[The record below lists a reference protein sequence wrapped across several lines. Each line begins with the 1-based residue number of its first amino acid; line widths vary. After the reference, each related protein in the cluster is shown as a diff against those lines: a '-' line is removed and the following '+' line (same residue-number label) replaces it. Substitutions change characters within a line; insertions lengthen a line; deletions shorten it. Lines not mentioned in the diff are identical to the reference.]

1 MNYLRNHWTELT
13 RYLEDPKLSMG
24 NNECEQLMKQV
35 AIGRKDWLFAG
46 SVVGGE
52 RNAGFLTLVSSA
64 HRNDL
69 DVYAYVNDTLTRL
82 LAGETNYESML
93 PWHWG
98 LKAIRRASAN
108 IESRNVASARNAP
121 SDGFAGSSW
130 KGERRSSR
138 HRHSAAH
145 ASRAAPRLAL
155 VAIHAR
161 PHPIAEKPLLPLLGA
176 YTWIPSDNP
185 QYLEPYSIG
194 RH

>member
-1 MNYLRNHWTELT
+1 MSARKALNYLRNHWTELT

-93 PWHWG
+93 PWRWAESHPESIRQYRQQERRQRVER
-98 LKAIRRASAN
+98 KDVERNKRRIRRKLL
-108 IESRNVASARNAP
+108 ESR
-121 SDGFAGSSW
+121 
-130 KGERRSSR
+130 KQ
-138 HRHSAAH
+138 
-145 ASRAAPRLAL
+145 
-155 VAIHAR
+155 
-161 PHPIAEKPLLPLLGA
+161 K
-176 YTWIPSDNP
+176 
-185 QYLEPYSIG
+185 
-194 RH
+194 

>member
-1 MNYLRNHWTELT
+1 M
-13 RYLEDPKLSMG
+13 D

-93 PWHWG
+93 PWRWAESHPESIRQYRQQERRQRVER
-98 LKAIRRASAN
+98 KDVERNKRRIRRKLL
-108 IESRNVASARNAP
+108 ESR
-121 SDGFAGSSW
+121 
-130 KGERRSSR
+130 KQ
-138 HRHSAAH
+138 
-145 ASRAAPRLAL
+145 
-155 VAIHAR
+155 
-161 PHPIAEKPLLPLLGA
+161 K
-176 YTWIPSDNP
+176 
-185 QYLEPYSIG
+185 
-194 RH
+194 

>member
-93 PWHWG
+93 PWRWAESHPESIRQYRQQERRQRVER
-98 LKAIRRASAN
+98 KDVERNKRRIRRKLL
-108 IESRNVASARNAP
+108 ESR
-121 SDGFAGSSW
+121 
-130 KGERRSSR
+130 KQ
-138 HRHSAAH
+138 
-145 ASRAAPRLAL
+145 
-155 VAIHAR
+155 
-161 PHPIAEKPLLPLLGA
+161 K
-176 YTWIPSDNP
+176 
-185 QYLEPYSIG
+185 
-194 RH
+194 